1 MSLKGCLLKEPSF
14 PACKRRLLVVEDE
27 IIPLLS
33 DEPGPKHKEFHEEG
47 I

>member
-1 MSLKGCLLKEPSF
+1 MKGCLLKEPSF

-27 IIPLLS
+27 IISLLLDES
-33 DEPGPKHKEFHEEG
+33 DPKHKEFHEEG